1 MDDLNS
7 IVSAVT
13 RTTLL
18 ILSALFFGWAFFPD
32 YRPMIS
38 GVILGLAVGLV
49 YTRFLSM
56 KVRGLAEYVISQQEG
71 RFSFGFLTRICL
83 VLLVIMVAV
92 KVEQVSVLG
101 VVIGLFVPQ
110 LLTIPISIVI
120 GARNKS

>member
-13 RTTLL
+13 RTTFL
-18 ILSALFFGWAFFPD
+18 ILSALFIGWAFFPD

-92 KVEQVSVLG
+92 KVEQVSVFG

>member
-7 IVSAVT
+7 IISATT
-13 RTTLL
+13 RTTFL
-18 ILSALFFGWAFFPD
+18 ILSALFMGWAFLSD
-32 YRPMIS
+32 YRPIIT
-38 GVILGLAVGLV
+38 GLILGLAVGLV

-56 KVRGLAEYVISQQEG
+56 KVRGLVEHVVSQQER

-110 LLTIPISIVI
+110 LLTIPIGIVI
-120 GARNKS
+120 GTRNKS

>member
-13 RTTLL
+13 RTTFF
-18 ILSALFFGWAFFPD
+18 ILSALFLGWAFFSD
-32 YRPMIS
+32 YRPIIS
-38 GVILGLAVGLV
+38 GLILGLAVGLV

-56 KVRGLAEYVISQQEG
+56 KVRGLVEHVVSQQER

-92 KVEQVSVLG
+92 KVEQVSALG

-110 LLTIPISIVI
+110 LLTIPVGIMI

>member
-13 RTTLL
+13 RTTFL

-32 YRPMIS
+32 YRSDIS

-56 KVRGLAEYVISQQEG
+56 KVRGLAEYVVSQQEG

>member
-7 IVSAVT
+7 IISATT
-13 RTTLL
+13 RTTFL
-18 ILSALFFGWAFFPD
+18 ILSALFMGWAFLSD
-32 YRPMIS
+32 YRPIIT
-38 GVILGLAVGLV
+38 GLILGLAVGLV

-56 KVRGLAEYVISQQEG
+56 KVRGLVEHVVSQQER
-71 RFSFGFLTRICL
+71 RFSFGFLTRLCL

>member
-7 IVSAVT
+7 IISATT
-13 RTTLL
+13 RTTFL
-18 ILSALFFGWAFFPD
+18 ILSALFMGWAFLSD
-32 YRPMIS
+32 YRPIIT
-38 GVILGLAVGLV
+38 GLILGLAVGLV

-56 KVRGLAEYVISQQEG
+56 KVRGLVEHVVSQQER